1 MVSASTTGDA
11 EGNMRLELLTAI
23 LLVALPAQ
31 PQRGVIAGIR
41 LSDQTTRTGQSV
53 GVTVTGTNPC
63 GAVEIDQ
70 GDGTVVTHPISALPA
85 TIPYT
90 YKQPGTYIVRARG
103 MGNCDGQT
111 QTRVRVTGPPLQPS
125 PQPQAPPP
133 SSRDDAPDWTN
144 EWFAALDAN
153 HDGRITR
160 AEWRFSEDS
169 FRRADRNGDGVVT
182 RREFL
187 GQNETNG
194 SAPPPSGP
202 TIFVNATEPW
212 TDTGIYVAAGDD
224 LRVTASGTIT
234 LSSDGTDQAS
244 PRGAASGRRAPDGP
258 LPQQVA
264 GALIGR
270 VGEGAPFYIGDGSSR
285 IRAPESGRLFL
296 GVNDD
301 YLGDNGGSF
310 RVTVTIPRQ

>member
-1 MVSASTTGDA
+1 
-11 EGNMRLELLTAI
+11 MRLELLTAI
-23 LLVALPAQ
+23 LLLALPGQ
-31 PQRGVIAGIR
+31 PQRGVIAGVR
-41 LSDQTTRTGQSV
+41 LSDQTARTGQSV
-53 GVTVTGTNPC
+53 SVTVTGRNPC

-70 GDGTVVTHPISALPA
+70 GDGTVVTHAISALPA

-90 YKQPGTYIVRARG
+90 YKQAGTYTVRARG

-111 QTRVRVTGPPLQPS
+111 ETRVRVTGPPLQPP
-125 PQPQAPPP
+125 PQPPAPPAT
-133 SSRDDAPDWTN
+133 SRDNAPDWTN
-144 EWFAALDAN
+144 EWFTALDAN

-169 FRRADRNGDGVVT
+169 FRRADHNGDGIVT

-187 GQNETNG
+187 AEGESTP
-194 SAPPPSGP
+194 SAPGGSGP
-202 TIFVNATEPW
+202 TIFVNATERW
-212 TDTGIYVAAGDD
+212 TDTGIYVEAGDD
-224 LRVTASGTIT
+224 LRVTASGTIG

-270 VGEGAPFYIGDGSSR
+270 VGQGAPFYIGDGSSR

-301 YLGDNGGSF
+301 YLDDNTGAF
-310 RVTVTIPRQ
+310 RVTVTVPRQ